1 MFYGYEYS
9 GKQNQFRLHSKSS
22 DGKSLTDQF
31 PLRGKLFFPET
42 VDRLFRRFSFARF
55 PQEDKAV
62 SIPKRIGVPAFPVNS
77 HRDETPTPVE
87 LSTDKWIT
95 TKASETSRRA
105 SCKRDCISDK
115 SETDSLS
122 FLCNNFF
129 KEKLFLFITFRS
141 LCIEMP
147 E

>member
-1 MFYGYEYS
+1 MFYDFETRQKDNSAKPFFNLSDAVRLAESQPS
-9 GKQNQFRLHSKSS
+9 G
-22 DGKSLTDQF
+22 DLTPF
-31 PLRGKLFFPET
+31 CRA
-42 VDRLFRRFSFARF
+42 DRRPRRFSFARF

-129 KEKLFLFITFRS
+129 KEKLF
-141 LCIEMP
+141 
-147 E
+147 